1 MLPPLPKH
9 PFMQTASK
17 TVMISFML
25 SPSRRRAFREFKNHA
40 RNRAFRIAVPAAS
53 VRRGTS
59 YTEIP

>member
-1 MLPPLPKH
+1 
-9 PFMQTASK
+9 MQTASK

-40 RNRAFRIAVPAAS
+40 RNRAFRIAVPAVS